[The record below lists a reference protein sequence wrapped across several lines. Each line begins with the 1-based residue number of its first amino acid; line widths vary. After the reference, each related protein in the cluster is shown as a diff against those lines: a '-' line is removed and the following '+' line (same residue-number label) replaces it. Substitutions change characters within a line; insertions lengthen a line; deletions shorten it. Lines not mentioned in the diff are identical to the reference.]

1 MEDDDLAVF
10 NPDVYLNLL
19 AEFLKCDLYIQ
30 PTPEQSQTE
39 TLLLKKMNTILSDYQ
54 EQPYLLDPYLECM
67 VVPPIEHLK
76 NACFVHVND
85 PVRPLCSERF
95 ERLSSLIYECIKCRG
110 YKTIIRF
117 FPHQVV
123 DIPVALGFMHSSSS
137 PVQEATQWPL
147 RYIVLLWLGLVCMIP
162 FDLKRFDSPGTDI
175 ASDLH
180 AMGLKYLGTPG
191 LEREGAALLLARLY
205 SRHVFSFICKLHLS
219 HGIPLNSSYQV
230 LGILRIWILLCT
242 SADAL
247 MFNSYLSS
255 IQSLNANMESD
266 EILMINPL
274 VRRLRTKLVSK
285 SAIRLFPSGARQS
298 PQPPLKKAKIMEE
311 QAPEDEDED
320 VPESIEESIDF
331 LLQTL
336 QDKDTTVRWSASKG
350 LARIAACLPGSL
362 ASQILES
369 ILRLFEIHS
378 SLGNYDLPALAEASW
393 HGGCLACAEMAR
405 RGLVSSQNMPT
416 LVKWISKA
424 LYFDIRKGSHSI
436 GSSVRDAASY
446 VVWSLARSIPLTLLE
461 CHAADL
467 ARHLVAVSVFDREV
481 QIRRAAS
488 AAFQEFVGRTN
499 LIPDGIEVLRKT
511 DFYSVSMRRNAFLVA
526 APQVAE
532 HFIYR
537 ECLLEH
543 IVTVTL
549 RHWDVAM
556 RQLGAES
563 LRLMASLDL
572 NVLGPVLE
580 KRLVRLLGDKDVIVV
595 HGSLLGLS
603 ELALA
608 FRENGSEDLEKSRLN
623 IFKSISMVSP
633 ALIQKHRNETIME
646 ASCIM
651 LSNSLSPRALAVDT
665 SQPKWRTIFDICLRH
680 RTAACQVAASR
691 FLTSLS
697 AMKDVS
703 YDVQRYLRTTNR
715 IVQQSIAQ
723 ALGGI
728 RFDVYPNS
736 LSAAVEALQSLV
748 MPKGPHYSLSVETRR
763 NAFNSLS
770 SILCSFGSGVA
781 GKRLEPS
788 MVVRTYR
795 LHIDGMQDYTIDER
809 GDVGSWIRIACID
822 GLVSISQLLLQHVPQ
837 AAKLLE
843 LLPPD
848 MFHEAVGALFKQG
861 VERLDNVRQRVG
873 ERFASL
879 IDLSLRLDD
888 LKSRWRI
895 SGDQMIQKLLFSSD
909 SMIGWHDGSW
919 LFPRVVRLMAIHRYR
934 QFVFRGL
941 VLSIGSKTDTTQRPV
956 SIALSSFVESLPVQ
970 EPAEDTIDLVK
981 LLQELLAM
989 ISEQM
994 TNNNVVIPAL
1004 QTLLVILDSPAI
1016 LGMAEREA
1024 GNKTL
1029 QALLDAAGKFPGKLK
1044 NIQRI
1049 ETSAKVVVFM
1059 IAIPGLASRAIE
1071 YVFHFLEH
1079 HYPKI
1084 RSDTAESLY
1093 LLFQTRDVGFDTS
1106 DAEEILLETDWY
1118 DRNVFLDDDI

>member
-10 NPDVYLNLL
+10 NPDVFLNLL

-95 ERLSSLIYECIKCRG
+95 ERLSSLIYECIKCL
-110 YKTIIRF
+110 RF

-123 DIPVALGFMHSSSS
+123 DIPVALGFMHSSGS

-219 HGIPLNSSYQV
+219 YGIPLISSYQV

-266 EILMINPL
+266 ESLMINPL

-298 PQPPLKKAKIMEE
+298 RPGMFLDASPP
-311 QAPEDEDED
+311 PEDEEED

-350 LARIAACLPGSL
+350 LARIAACLPSSL

-446 VVWSLARSIPLTLLE
+446 VVWSLARSIPSTLLE

-549 RHWDVAM
+549 RHWDIVM

-703 YDVQRYLRTTNR
+703 YDVQRYSYGRRLLRR
-715 IVQQSIAQ
+715 
-723 ALGGI
+723 
-728 RFDVYPNS
+728 S
-736 LSAAVEALQSLV
+736 LT
-748 MPKGPHYSLSVETRR
+748 YR
-763 NAFNSLS
+763 
-770 SILCSFGSGVA
+770 SG
-781 GKRLEPS
+781 LEPS

-837 AAKLLE
+837 GAKLLE

-981 LLQELLAM
+981 LLRELLAM

-1016 LGMAEREA
+1016 LGMAERED

-1106 DAEEILLETDWY
+1106 DAEEMLLETDWY
-1118 DRNVFLDDDI
+1118 DRNVFLDGDI